1 MDYLYY
7 SNDSIRKHKG
17 WNLAIKYTYI
27 VILFLLA
34 LAQIYVLIKIFRPHL
49 STLSLDYVCAI
60 EAPLLL
66 LFMMVSLA
74 ITKFVDIKK
83 YQETYARHMR
93 YQNLREGLDVLSI
106 KK

>member
-1 MDYLYY
+1 M
-7 SNDSIRKHKG
+7 
-17 WNLAIKYTYI
+17 
-27 VILFLLA
+27 ILFLLA

-93 YQNLREGLDVLSI
+93 YQNLREGLDALSI